1 MRSNRLGG
9 IIGKGSLQCSAMQL
23 VLLGGELGE
32 KYGTQHE
39 YYNLRTPADAIKL
52 LCVNYPEFQRDL
64 VTAHERGVGYKVIK
78 GLPMEGYDEI
88 NLPFGSK
95 PLMLVPVITGSGSST
110 GQILLGVGLVAFSI
124 LAAPLGAGFL
134 GLGAGFGATAA
145 PLAAAGGGLIAGTGG
160 IIGAVASS
168 AIGFIGTSLIL
179 SGTASLISPQ
189 PEIPNLGNNRLQQG
203 TRAQGTGPQGIT
215 RGASGEQSYL
225 FTGPA
230 NTVGAGAVVPVIY
243 GRVITGSHLIASTLE
258 VVDDSDPHL
267 KTIGKSTKE
276 SVRINGEKVG
286 RDWTDAGGLLTRRVD
301 DNFELGGSRNGVREL
316 VNHEFGPGIQELV
329 DDDDTSSLKKE
340 AGTDYKKD
348 KARKLD
354 VFFSLGD
361 GLMSYASADDT
372 TQFDGTIS
380 YRIEVVV
387 QKSGENLLATANA
400 TIQGFF
406 NNRKGVDPYVY
417 AHRLEVPKFPDAENE
432 ELKVKVI
439 VQNAECREETL
450 FKFVGFGYNIL

>member
-1 MRSNRLGG
+1 MRLNRLGG

-39 YYNLRTPADAIKL
+39 YHNLRTPADAIKL

-78 GLPMEGYDEI
+78 GLPMEDYDEI

-95 PLMLVPVITGSGSST
+95 PLMLVPVITGSGGGGGV
-110 GQILLGVGLVAFSI
+110 GQILLGVGLVAASF
-124 LAAPLGAGFL
+124 LLPGAGLFGTT
-134 GLGAGFGATAA
+134 GLFGAG
-145 PLAAAGGGLIAGTGG
+145 AAGVVG
-160 IIGAVASS
+160 VSSS
-168 AIGFIGTSLIL
+168 AVLTATTIGTALSAVGASLIL

-189 PEIPNLGNNRLQQG
+189 PEIPKLGTNRAGQG

-230 NTVGAGAVVPVIY
+230 NTVGAGATVPVIY
-243 GRVITGSHLIASTLE
+243 GRVITGAHLLASTLE

-267 KTIGKSTKE
+267 KSIGESTKS
-276 SVRINGEKVG
+276 SVRINGEKIG
-286 RDWTDAGGLLTRRVD
+286 RSFREAGGLLTKRVD
-301 DNFELGGSRNGVREL
+301 DDFKLGNSSDGVREL
-316 VNHEFGPGIQELV
+316 VNHEFGLGIQELV
-329 DDDDTSSLKKE
+329 DDDDTSNLKKE
-340 AGTDYKKD
+340 AGTKYKKD

-354 VFFSLGD
+354 VFFSLDD
-361 GLMSYASADDT
+361 GLLSYASGHKN

-380 YRIEVVV
+380 YRIEVIV
-387 QKSGENLLATANA
+387 QKSGQNLLATANA

-406 NNRKGVDPYVY
+406 NNSASDPYVY
-417 AHRLEVPKFPDAENE
+417 AHRLEVPKFQDAEGE

-439 VQNAECREETL
+439 ITNAECRFNTQ
-450 FKFVGFGYNIL
+450 FKFIGFGYNIV

>member
-1 MRSNRLGG
+1 MRSNRLG
-9 IIGKGSLQCSAMQL
+9 GKGSLQCSAMQL

-95 PLMLVPVITGSGSST
+95 PLMLVPVITGSGGGGGV
-110 GQILLGVGLVAFSI
+110 GQILLGVGLVAASFLLPGAGLFGTTGLITGGVFGTGAAATAGIAGTLTTLGTAFS
-124 LAAPLGAGFL
+124 ALGAG
-134 GLGAGFGATAA
+134 
-145 PLAAAGGGLIAGTGG
+145 
-160 IIGAVASS
+160 
-168 AIGFIGTSLIL
+168 LIL

-189 PEIPNLGNNRLQQG
+189 PEIPKLGNNRMGQG
-203 TRAQGTGPQGIT
+203 TRARGTGPQGIT

-243 GRVITGSHLIASTLE
+243 GRVITGSHLIATTLE

-276 SVRINGEKVG
+276 SVRINGEKVS
-286 RDWTDAGGLLTRRVD
+286 RVFKDAGGLLTRRVD
-301 DNFELGGSRNGVREL
+301 DNFKLGNSSNGVRKL
-316 VNHEFGPGIQELV
+316 VDHEFGPGIQELV
-329 DDDDTSSLKKE
+329 DADDASSLRKE
-340 AGTDYKKD
+340 EGMDYKKK

-361 GLMSYASADDT
+361 GLISYASADDT
-372 TQFDGTIS
+372 TKFSGTIS

-406 NNRKGVDPYVY
+406 NNRRGVDPYVY
-417 AHRLEVPKFPDAENE
+417 AHRLNVPEFPDAENE

-439 VQNAECREETL
+439 VQNAECREQTL
-450 FKFVGFGYNIL
+450 FKFVGFGYDIL

>member
-52 LCVNYPEFQRDL
+52 LCVNYPELQRDL
-64 VTAHERGVGYKVIK
+64 ITAHERGVGYKVIK
-78 GLPMEGYDEI
+78 GLPMEGYDEM

-95 PLMLVPVITGSGSST
+95 PLMLVPVITGSGGST
-110 GQILLGVGLVAFSI
+110 GQILLGVGLVA
-124 LAAPLGAGFL
+124 AAIIFAPAGAGFL
-134 GLGAGFGATAA
+134 GLGAGV
-145 PLAAAGGGLIAGTGG
+145 GGFT
-160 IIGAVASS
+160 GAVAAGIST
-168 AIGFIGTSLIL
+168 AVGTIGTSLIL

-189 PEIPNLGNNRLQQG
+189 PEIPNFNRLQQG
-203 TRAQGTGPQGIT
+203 TRARGTGPQGIT

-243 GRVITGSHLIASTLE
+243 GRVITGSHLIATTLE

-276 SVRINGEKVG
+276 SVRINGEKVS
-286 RDWTDAGGLLTRRVD
+286 RVFKDAGGLLTRRVD
-301 DNFELGGSRNGVREL
+301 DNFQLGNSRNGVREL

-329 DDDDTSSLKKE
+329 DGDDTSSLRKE
-340 AGTDYKKD
+340 ESMNYKKK

-354 VFFSLGD
+354 VFFSVGD

-372 TQFDGTIS
+372 TKFDGTIS

-406 NNRKGVDPYVY
+406 NNRRGVDPYVY
-417 AHRLEVPKFPDAENE
+417 AHRLNVPMFPDAENE
-432 ELKVKVI
+432 KLKVKVT
-439 VQNAECREETL
+439 VQQAECREQTL
-450 FKFVGFGYNIL
+450 FKFVGFGYDIL

>member
-1 MRSNRLGG
+1 
-9 IIGKGSLQCSAMQL
+9 MQL

-110 GQILLGVGLVAFSI
+110 GQILFGIGLVAASF
-124 LAAPLGAGFL
+124 LLPGAGL
-134 GLGAGFGATAA
+134 FGAQ
-145 PLAAAGGGLIAGTGG
+145 GLITGGVFGTGVAATAGVAGTLTTLGTALSAV
-160 IIGAVASS
+160 GA
-168 AIGFIGTSLIL
+168 SLIL

-189 PEIPNLGNNRLQQG
+189 PEIPKLGNNRLQQG

-267 KTIGKSTKE
+267 KQIGVESLDTVTINS
-276 SVRINGEKVG
+276 EKVSNKFEEL
-286 RDWTDAGGLLTRRVD
+286 GGLLTKRLDSNYVFGSTD
-301 DNFELGGSRNGVREL
+301 DDKRIA
-316 VNHEFGPGIQELV
+316 VNHEFGDKLEDKVDSNADLLETGGRLEYKQRDAKAFGIV
-329 DDDDTSSLKKE
+329 
-340 AGTDYKKD
+340 
-348 KARKLD
+348 
-354 VFFSLGD
+354 FSLED
-361 GLMSYASADDT
+361 GLFSYASSDDT
-372 TQFDGTIS
+372 TKYPGTIS
-380 YRIEVVV
+380 YRIEVWFTKGSDAVIAA
-387 QKSGENLLATANA
+387 GNA

-406 NNRKGVDPYVY
+406 NTSRRNPYVY
-417 AHRLEVPKFPDAENE
+417 MHRLNVPEIDDSSDEYLYA
-432 ELKVKVI
+432 KVKVT
-439 VQNAECREETL
+439 NAECRDNTK
-450 FKFVGFGYNIL
+450 FKLIGYGYNLS

>member
-1 MRSNRLGG
+1 MRLNRLGG

-32 KYGTQHE
+32 KYGTKHE

-52 LCVNYPEFQRDL
+52 LCVNYPEFQHDL

-110 GQILLGVGLVAFSI
+110 GQILLGVGLVAASFLLPGAGLFGTTSLFGT
-124 LAAPLGAGFL
+124 LAAGS
-134 GLGAGFGATAA
+134 TAA
-145 PLAAAGGGLIAGTGG
+145 IPYAGAIGVAGGLFGTAVGTALSAV
-160 IIGAVASS
+160 GA
-168 AIGFIGTSLIL
+168 SLIL

-267 KTIGKSTKE
+267 KQIGVESLDTVTINS
-276 SVRINGEKVG
+276 EKVSNKFEEL
-286 RDWTDAGGLLTRRVD
+286 GGLLTKRLDNNYVFGSTD
-301 DNFELGGSRNGVREL
+301 DDKRIA
-316 VNHEFGPGIQELV
+316 VNHEFGDKLQDKVDSNADLLETGGRLEYKQRDAKAFGIV
-329 DDDDTSSLKKE
+329 
-340 AGTDYKKD
+340 
-348 KARKLD
+348 
-354 VFFSLGD
+354 FSLED
-361 GLMSYASADDT
+361 GLFSYASSDDT
-372 TQFDGTIS
+372 TKYPGTIS
-380 YRIEVVV
+380 YRIEVWFTKGSDAVIAA
-387 QKSGENLLATANA
+387 GNA

-406 NNRKGVDPYVY
+406 NTSRRNPYVY
-417 AHRLEVPKFPDAENE
+417 MHRLNVPEIDDSSDEYLYA
-432 ELKVKVI
+432 KVKVT
-439 VQNAECREETL
+439 NAECRDNTK
-450 FKFVGFGYNIL
+450 FKLIGYGYNLG